1 MNHLIVFMPALIY
14 ALLFAVQYFLSRS
27 GNKLLGAIVPIIF
40 VCILIF
46 LYLTGKLGLNLW
58 GTLIFGIIGLLFLLA
73 EWDKAQKDKQEQ
85 R

>member
-1 MNHLIVFMPALIY
+1 MPALIY